1 MSLTDIYRVS
11 TSIQS
16 LAASVS
22 RHCHP
27 DPSTCNMLIILIA
40 ATTVPRTLEKD
51 DEALGVKA
59 GEKGFYYPIVDARK
73 GLLKTSAGRMSAT
86 GSQAKEHDGYNNDP
100 YENYGRLNAV

>member
-1 MSLTDIYRVS
+1 
-11 TSIQS
+11 
-16 LAASVS
+16 
-22 RHCHP
+22 
-27 DPSTCNMLIILIA
+27 MLIILIA